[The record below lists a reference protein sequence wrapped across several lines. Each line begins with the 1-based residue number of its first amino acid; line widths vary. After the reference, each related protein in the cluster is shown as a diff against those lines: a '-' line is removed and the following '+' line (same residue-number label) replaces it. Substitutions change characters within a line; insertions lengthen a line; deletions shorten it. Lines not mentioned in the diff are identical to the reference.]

1 MTGIEALAA
10 TLIVINGWLLVRRSI
25 WNYAFGIAGVI
36 VYGWVFYHA
45 KLYSDALLQGF
56 FAVVQLYGW
65 YNWARAKAALGE
77 VVVLR
82 MTRQMQIACVAGI
95 AAATAA
101 WGWIMHSFT
110 DAAAPWLD
118 AGVAMTSVAAQILLT
133 RRKIENWYL
142 WIAVNLMSIVL
153 YASRG
158 LYITMALY
166 GALLALSVWSL
177 IEWRRAEKVW
187 RQRGD
192 DGAPDNIQRLFISH
206 PSLS

>member
-10 TLIVINGWLLVRRSI
+10 ALIVTNGWLLVRRSL

-36 VYGWVFYHA
+36 VYGWIFYHA
-45 KLYSDALLQGF
+45 RLYSDALLQGF
-56 FAVVQLYGW
+56 FVVLQLYGW
-65 YNWARAKAALGE
+65 YNWTGAKSALGE

-82 MTRQMQIACVAGI
+82 MTPVARAGCVAGI
-95 AAATAA
+95 VAATAS
-101 WGWIMHSFT
+101 WGWIMHRFT

-133 RRKIENWYL
+133 RRKIENWVL
-142 WIAVNLMSIVL
+142 WIAVNIMSIAL

-166 GALLALSVWSL
+166 CAMLALAVWSL
-177 IEWRRAEKVW
+177 VEWRRAERGW
-187 RQRGD
+187 TTRRQPD
-192 DGAPDNIQRLFISH
+192 AALAPFAS
-206 PSLS
+206 